1 MQSRIQLYWRS
12 IIFNEIPSR
21 AQSPELQVCEP
32 HPSSLFPPPLPRSA
46 PRPPRPFSAIFNS
59 RSENPHDFFSVVL
72 PLCQAWLERQARDTL
87 SRWWSSGRGGRGV
100 GVGKPD
106 GDLDASDDKVG
117 ARLKRCLGV
126 LCCETE
132 KAWLPLF
139 LVPCPQRSCH
149 PPSHSRCARCSSGSN
164 ISPAPCACK
173 TVGKGNACLM
183 FSHPRIVRTPSAQ
196 SRPTRGVRVRV
207 NSY

>member
-46 PRPPRPFSAIFNS
+46 PRPPRPFSAILHS

-87 SRWWSSGRGGRGV
+87 SRWWSPGRGGRGV

-126 LCCETE
+126 GGCETE
-132 KAWLPLF
+132 NFGRAML
-139 LVPCPQRSCH
+139 
-149 PPSHSRCARCSSGSN
+149 
-164 ISPAPCACK
+164 
-173 TVGKGNACLM
+173 
-183 FSHPRIVRTPSAQ
+183 
-196 SRPTRGVRVRV
+196 
-207 NSY
+207 